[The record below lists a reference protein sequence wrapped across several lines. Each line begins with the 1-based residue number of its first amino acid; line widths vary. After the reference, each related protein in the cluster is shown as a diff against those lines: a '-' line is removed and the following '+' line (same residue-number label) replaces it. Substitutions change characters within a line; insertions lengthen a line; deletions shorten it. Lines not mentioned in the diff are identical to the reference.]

1 MTDGD
6 TGAPL
11 LVLGPLLRY
20 AGETE
25 ATIWVETDR
34 DCEVEI
40 LGHQARTFEVSGH
53 HYALV
58 VIGDLQPGAEYEYQV
73 ALDGAVRWPEPD
85 SEFPPSVL
93 RTPDPGRPLRLAFGS
108 CRIAEMPVPRR
119 RWSSPRARQRALA
132 DEEEHGPDA
141 MVAFALDLRG
151 TPHERWPDLMLL
163 IGDQVYADDPGPAT
177 RKLIEQRRDPSEPPG
192 YEVADFGEYCFLY
205 REAWT
210 EPSVRWLLSV
220 VPTAMIFDDHDVH
233 DDWNTS
239 ASWRRDYQAKSWWP
253 ERIRA
258 AYMSYWIYQHL
269 GNLSPAEL
277 AKNELW
283 QQMQEPGD
291 QAGLL
296 GDFAVRAD
304 QQVADQQAP
313 DIQWSY
319 RRTFGGVRIVV
330 IDSRSGRVLEE
341 GRRRMVGEAE
351 WQWVTESVAGDWN
364 HVVLATSLPLLL
376 PYGIHGLEAWNEA
389 VCAGAWGQ
397 RLARA
402 GERIRRELDLEHWA
416 AFGASFGQFEELL
429 TGLAT
434 GAHGRPP
441 ASVTVLGGDIH
452 HSYLAAV
459 DFPGARPRSAV
470 YQAVCSP
477 IHNVLPD
484 RYRRGQQLTTSRPGG
499 VAGRGI
505 ARLAGVRK
513 PRIQW
518 RITRG
523 SWFHNMLAALEFD
536 GRRARI
542 RFDRTVSD
550 QSGIPHLHPVCE
562 SELS

>member
-1 MTDGD
+1 MTEGD
-6 TGAPL
+6 TGAPE

-20 AGETE
+20 VGETE
-25 ATIWVETDR
+25 ATIWVETER
-34 DCEVEI
+34 ACEVAI
-40 LGHQARTFEVSGH
+40 LGHRARTFEVAGH

-58 VIGDLQPGAEYEYQV
+58 VIGDLSPGTEYEYQV
-73 ALDGAVRWPEPD
+73 ALDGVIRWPEPD

-108 CRIAEMPVPRR
+108 CRIAELPILPRR
-119 RWSSPRARQRALA
+119 LSSRRAQR

-141 MVAFALDLRG
+141 LVAYALDLRG

-163 IGDQVYADDPGPAT
+163 IGDQVYADNPGPAT
-177 RKLIEQRRDPSEPPG
+177 RQLIEQHRDPAEPPG
-192 YEVADFGEYCFLY
+192 YQVADFGEYCFLY

-239 ASWRRDYQAKSWWP
+239 AAWRRDYQAKPWWP

-277 AKNELW
+277 AKNDLW
-283 QQMQEPGD
+283 KQMLQPGD
-291 QAGLL
+291 HADVL
-296 GDFAVRAD
+296 GEFAVQAD
-304 QQVADQQAP
+304 QQVDGL
-313 DIQWSY
+313 QWSF
-319 RRTFGGVRIVV
+319 RRAFGPPGGGVRIVV
-330 IDSRSGRVLEE
+330 IDSRGGRVLDE
-341 GRRRMVGEAE
+341 GRRLMVDDAE

-364 HVVLATSLPLLL
+364 HVVLASSLPLLL

-389 VCAGAWGQ
+389 VCGGAWGK
-397 RLARA
+397 RAARV
-402 GERIRRELDLEHWA
+402 GERVRRELDLEHWA
-416 AFGASFGQFEELL
+416 AFGRSFGLFERLL

-434 GAHGRPP
+434 GEQGRPP

-452 HSYLAAV
+452 HTYLAAV
-459 DFPGARPRSAV
+459 DFPPGTNSRSSV

-477 IHNVLPD
+477 IHNTLPD
-484 RYRRGQQLTTSRPGG
+484 QFRRGHQLTTSRPGG
-499 VAGRGI
+499 AVGTGM
-505 ARLAGVRK
+505 ARLAGVPKTRL
-513 PRIQW
+513 RW

-523 SWFHNMLAALEFD
+523 SWFHNMLSALEFD

-542 RFDRTVSD
+542 RFDRTVAD
-550 QSGIPHLHPVCE
+550 ASGVPHLQSVCE
-562 SELS
+562 TELS

>member
-20 AGETE
+20 VGETE

-34 DCEVEI
+34 PCEVEI

-58 VIGDLQPGAEYEYQV
+58 MIGDLRPGSEHEYQV

-93 RTPDPGRPLRLAFGS
+93 RTPDPGRPLRLVFGS
-108 CRIAEMPVPRR
+108 CRIAELPVLPRR
-119 RWSSPRARQRALA
+119 LSSRRTQR

-177 RKLIEQRRDPSEPPG
+177 REFIEQRRDPSEPPG
-192 YEVADFGEYCFLY
+192 YQVADFTEYCFLY

-233 DDWNTS
+233 DDWNIS
-239 ASWRRDYQAKSWWP
+239 AAWRRDYQAKPWWAA
-253 ERIRA
+253 RIRG

-269 GNLSPAEL
+269 GNLSPEEL
-277 AKNELW
+277 AKNALW
-283 QQMQEPGD
+283 RQVREPGD
-291 QAGLL
+291 AAAVL

-304 QQVADQQAP
+304 QRAEG
-313 DIQWSY
+313 IHWSF
-319 RRTFGGVRIVV
+319 RRSLPGVRVVV
-330 IDSRSGRVLEE
+330 IDSRSGRVLED
-341 GRRRMVGEAE
+341 GTRLVVGEAE
-351 WQWVTESVAGDWN
+351 WQWVTESVSGDWN

-376 PYGIHGLEAWNEA
+376 PQGIHDLEAWNEA
-389 VCAGAWGQ
+389 VCGGAWGQ
-397 RLARA
+397 RSARA
-402 GERIRRELDLEHWA
+402 GERLRRAVDLEHWA
-416 AFGASFGQFEELL
+416 AFGRSFGKFERLL
-429 TGLAT
+429 TDLASGT
-434 GAHGRPP
+434 YGRPP
-441 ASVTVLGGDIH
+441 ASVTVISGDIH
-452 HSYLAAV
+452 HSYLATV
-459 DFPGARPRSAV
+459 DFPTGTNSRSAV

-484 RYRRGQQLTTSRPGG
+484 TFRRAQQLATSRVGELAGG
-499 VAGRGI
+499 AL

-513 PRIQW
+513 PRITW

-523 SWFHNMLAALEFD
+523 PWFLNMLSELEFD

-542 RFDRTVSD
+542 RFDRTVTD
-550 QSGIPHLHPVCE
+550 PAGAPHLQSVCE
-562 SELS
+562 ADLS